1 MSRLSWRFSSY
12 VIGTTLVSSSVSIG
26 GGAGPDLD
34 FFVARFPAEISKYY
48 ILSDKESTRIF
59 LVNKCVNAQLFSI
72 FFKTNGA
79 RSVAELVL
87 YSQKTQN
94 VVIFYQIWR
103 IKI

>member
-48 ILSDKESTRIF
+48 NSSDKESTRIF
-59 LVNKCVNAQLFSI
+59 LENK
-72 FFKTNGA
+72 
-79 RSVAELVL
+79 
-87 YSQKTQN
+87 
-94 VVIFYQIWR
+94 
-103 IKI
+103 